1 MCGGAHAVNNSD
13 VDVKEYRV
21 WIHTLPVGQSAYAH
35 VRIFSRSNTAGFKRL
50 QRVLWWR
57 QSCRASTL
65 TLTFSKRHSLCP
77 VGRPSD
83 VQFQSTSLR
92 VFTLPSSLKRCC
104 PHWRGHRGTPPF
116 QLAQR
121 EGKARMDLSCN
132 RQSFLTTSSA
142 LLHCATP
149 VQPTNYERV
158 DGDDMFPIRGVSPTS
173 GAWWNSA
180 PFDVSFAQ

>member
-1 MCGGAHAVNNSD
+1 MWKNFG
-13 VDVKEYRV
+13 V
-21 WIHTLPVGQSAYAH
+21 WIPTLPLGQSAYAH
-35 VRIFSRSNTAGFKRL
+35 VRILSRSNIAGFKRL

-65 TLTFSKRHSLCP
+65 TLTSSKRHSLRP
-77 VGRPSD
+77 AGRTSD
-83 VQFQSTSLR
+83 FQFQSTSLR

-104 PHWRGHRGTPPF
+104 PHRRGHRGTPPL

-121 EGKARMDLSCN
+121 KGKGRIYISRN

-149 VQPTNYERV
+149 VQSTKYERV
-158 DGDDMFPIRGVSPTS
+158 DGDDMSPINGVSPTPS
-173 GAWWNSA
+173 
-180 PFDVSFAQ
+180 V